1 MHDWRRWR
9 PRGLIQENMQ
19 LCKSAVQRYTRE
31 LKSIVVQSK
40 ISREDGDRV
49 RVHTTY
55 VRTYVRNSS
64 HWRLRAA
71 RNESSRRLAA
81 RRARRAGQIAGT
93 QQSLAGLRAGIV
105 AAACVPRY
113 TRSRSV
119 TRSRDYSF
127 WYHSRLYLLLRDQ
140 EPIFQRESTHA
151 PVVSGKWIN
160 HTSAV
165 PPLRFAGDAIARAT
179 TSRVAPL
186 TSRGL
191 VALYN
196 VGYRYTRPRTFP
208 VDVTAKRCL
217 EKKKRISSNFYQK
230 LSNR

>member
-1 MHDWRRWR
+1 MVSWAYFKIVRLCAINQV
-9 PRGLIQENMQ
+9 GLYAWLKTLEASGVN
-19 LCKSAVQRYTRE
+19 TRE
-31 LKSIVVQSK
+31 YAAMQERGSEVYSN
-40 ISREDGDRV
+40 SRVSWCKARFRAKTEIELEYTPR
-49 RVHTTY
+49 TY

-127 WYHSRLYLLLRDQ
+127 WYHSRLYLLLLRDQ
-140 EPIFQRESTHA
+140 ESIFSSEKVRTH
-151 PVVSGKWIN
+151 PS
-160 HTSAV
+160 
-165 PPLRFAGDAIARAT
+165 
-179 TSRVAPL
+179 
-186 TSRGL
+186 
-191 VALYN
+191 
-196 VGYRYTRPRTFP
+196 FP
-208 VDVTAKRCL
+208 VS
-217 EKKKRISSNFYQK
+217 E
-230 LSNR
+230 